1 VRGTTVDAEP
11 MRQES
16 AGRADLPAALYAG
29 RNGDERDFGAL
40 YRRNRALDFLRVP
53 FLGNPRP

>member
-1 VRGTTVDAEP
+1 

-16 AGRADLPAALYAG
+16 AGRADLPAALYAA

-53 FLGNPRP
+53 FQGNPRP